1 VSEDAL
7 PASEE
12 AFTLLPEQSAI
23 RVGGLTVRVTSTQ
36 FRLIAVLVQNPGRIF
51 SRAELVARVIDGI
64 VEDRTIDVHVKELRR
79 KLGEHGTRIETVRSQ
94 GYRCRAVLGQ

>member
-23 RVGGLTVRVTSTQ
+23 CVGGQTVTVTSTQ

-51 SRAELVARVIDGI
+51 SRAELVAQAIDAI

-79 KLGEHGTRIETVRSQ
+79 KLGQHGTRIETVRGR
-94 GYRCRAVLGQ
+94 GYRYRVEPGQ